1 MKTLFKYIF
10 ILILTISFSYCSEDT
25 PTVTQTKTDTGKW
38 LIPKDEVY
46 DGGPGRDGIPA
57 LDKLQFN
64 NVENTNY
71 LQNSSLVIA
80 INIDN
85 EIRVYPHAIL
95 DWHEIINDA
104 IGNNKFAITYCP
116 LTGSGIGWNR
126 IIDGEAT
133 TFGVSGL
140 LYNTNLIPYDRKTGS
155 NWSQMKLQSVNGP
168 LISKFVSVVP
178 IVETS
183 WATIKSAFPNAKVVS
198 TNTGY
203 SRNYEQYPYGDYR
216 TNNSSLL
223 FPVDHKD
230 NRVLAKNRVLGIF
243 DGEKTKAYQIVDFSS
258 PGEIL
263 IDKFNSKR
271 FLVYGNIAKNIIV
284 AFDISN
290 LDSTVTFKILDSD
303 LPWIFK
309 DSGNIK
315 YNLFGISA
323 NSNIKLKPAK
333 SFISYWFAWAAFYP
347 NTDLYER

>member
-1 MKTLFKYIF
+1 MKTLSKYILMVIVT
-10 ILILTISFSYCSEDT
+10 ILFYYCSDEPLT
-25 PTVTQTKTDTGKW
+25 QTQTKNNSGKW
-38 LIPKDEVY
+38 LIPENEVF

-57 LDKLQFN
+57 LDKLQFTSI
-64 NVENTNY
+64 ENANY
-71 LQNSSLVIA
+71 LQNNNLVIA
-80 INIDN
+80 VNFNN

-126 IIDGEAT
+126 IIDGETT

-168 LISKFVSVVP
+168 LISKFISVVP
-178 IVETS
+178 IVETN

-230 NRVLAKNRVLGIF
+230 NRVLAKNRVMGIF

-263 IDKFNSKR
+263 LDKFNSKR
-271 FLVYGNIAKNIIV
+271 FLLYGNIAKNIIV
-284 AFDISN
+284 AFDISMI
-290 LDSTVTFKILDSD
+290 DSTLTFEILDSD

-309 DSGNIK
+309 DSKKNK
-315 YNLFGISA
+315 YNLFGISE
-323 NSNIKLKPAK
+323 NNKKVLKPAK
-333 SFISYWFAWAAFYP
+333 SFIAYWFAWVAFYP
-347 NTDLYER
+347 NTELYER